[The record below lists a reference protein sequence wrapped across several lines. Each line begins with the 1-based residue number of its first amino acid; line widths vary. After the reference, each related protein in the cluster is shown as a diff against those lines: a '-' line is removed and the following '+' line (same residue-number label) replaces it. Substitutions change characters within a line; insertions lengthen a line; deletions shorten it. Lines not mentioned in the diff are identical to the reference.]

1 MSAPV
6 PEDMTEEDDTAA
18 LDLSIAFFSAVLML
32 FAFVSFQLTR
42 TPRPEP
48 AATLS
53 QPDIAR
59 PVQPPTWSAVA
70 ERGSWAVYD
79 GTRLTILDMDAIA
92 AGMRDVLDAYDGDD
106 GYQALTLHDDADPRS
121 FSLRLSFRPDAL
133 PRPWQ
138 REVLQP
144 APDSACPETGRR
156 LMRTYVAA
164 DVADVTGLAAYLD
177 RCNRQFAPLPLRAAS
192 DAGRVTVQIGLTP
205 GSYSAEAMFR

>member
-1 MSAPV
+1 
-6 PEDMTEEDDTAA
+6 MTEDDDTAA

-32 FAFVSFQLTR
+32 FAFVAFQITR

-48 AATLS
+48 AATLR

-79 GTRLTILDMDAIA
+79 GTDFTILDMDAIA

-106 GYQALTLHDDADPRS
+106 GYQTLTLHDDADPRS

-133 PRPWQ
+133 PEPWR
-138 REVLQP
+138 REVLSP
-144 APDSACPETGRR
+144 GLDEPCPETGRPI
-156 LMRTYVAA
+156 LRTYVAA
-164 DVADVTGLAAYLD
+164 DVPDVTALAAYLD
-177 RCNRQFAPLPLRAAS
+177 RCGRVFAPVPLREAG
-192 DAGRVTVQIGLTP
+192 DTGRVTVQIGLSP